1 MWKKCPSPE
10 DKKKLL
16 RVLFWAIFQC
26 KRRLPNGIRECEE
39 IHRRLCR
46 ELFSQ
51 DTEALWDV
59 STIEQ
64 RWIRRFGSTAAAVT
78 TNPPPAPQPSPA
90 RRTGPVRL
98 SGMHDVLSNA
108 RLARRALEKVQT
120 ALQDAEITGG
130 ALDGSSLAESS
141 QNVLASIAAMTAVDN
156 RLEQA
161 YRTLL
166 EEVDAVYRTVFCGLT
181 VQMTV
186 LKSQLRRIRH
196 P

>member
-1 MWKKCPSPE
+1 
-10 DKKKLL
+10 
-16 RVLFWAIFQC
+16 
-26 KRRLPNGIRECEE
+26 
-39 IHRRLCR
+39 
-46 ELFSQ
+46 
-51 DTEALWDV
+51 
-59 STIEQ
+59 
-64 RWIRRFGSTAAAVT
+64 
-78 TNPPPAPQPSPA
+78 
-90 RRTGPVRL
+90 
-98 SGMHDVLSNA
+98 MHDVLSNA